1 LKLSKLFLLFIV
13 FNLLLNS
20 EVLFAAYNQSLAE
33 NVIRIHYRNSSQQY
47 SNLGLWLWYDVAQPS
62 KDWPSG
68 AQEFEKTENSDP
80 YVDVKLKKQAY
91 NLGFLVVNKVTG
103 EKRTSDRIFIMNDM
117 DNEIWINEK
126 SDNIYLNSEYVE
138 HAEITTASITNEN
151 RIEISFSGAVGI
163 SADEI
168 KKLLVLTD
176 RKGTRLEFSVEQI
189 QDNHIVLGCQ
199 NLLEKFPIEVELF
212 SQKLGLKADW
222 KLIDEFFAYEG
233 DDLGCTMKSA
243 DMAVLKLWAPLA
255 EKVELIVF
263 ASDNQSRV
271 LKKLA
276 MENAGQGV
284 WSKTVDAGMVGTGK
298 LEGCYYQFA
307 VTRNGESRLVL
318 DPYAKSMAPVTI
330 SSSGNS
336 AGESGDFIGKA
347 AFVNVKDTGNTPT
360 IAEIENYNKREDA
373 IIYEAHIRDFTSDPS
388 IADELGHRW
397 GTFSA
402 FKSRLDYIK
411 SLGVTHI
418 QLLPVM
424 AWYFG
429 DETAMEKRELEY
441 SADNNSYNWG
451 YDPHNYFSIDGAYSE
466 NPKDPTARIAELKEL
481 IDAIHARKMGVIL
494 DVVYT
499 HMAKASFL
507 EDVVPGYYFFR
518 DDKGNLLGDF
528 GNNLATN
535 RKMAEKLV
543 VDSVEHWFEEYKI
556 DGMRWDMMGDAT
568 RNVVHNAFEAARKI
582 NPRAIFI
589 GEGWRTFKGHLEDP
603 ALAGTAADQDWMAHT
618 DYVGVFSDEFRNE
631 LKSGF
636 GCEGDPMFLTGG
648 KRNIVKLFNNIKAQ
662 PSNTPADAPGDMVQ
676 YIAAHDNLP
685 LYDVIAQ
692 SIKKDPDIKENHLE
706 IHKRI
711 RLGNTLLLTS
721 QGTCFIHGGQEYGR
735 SKQWRAEHQP
745 EKKFHKLVD
754 SQGRP
759 FKYPYF
765 IHDSYD
771 SSDAINMFSWNR
783 ALNEELYP
791 VSAAT
796 RAYTAGL
803 IRLRRS
809 SDAFHLGSVDEVNKQ
824 VQLLQCPEVGT
835 EDLVIAFSSRATT
848 GETYYVFINAD
859 SCPRKLSLELDL
871 TAATVVVDQKRAGCE
886 KIQKPLGFVL
896 EADSILI
903 EPLTALVFKSE
914 SK

>member
-1 LKLSKLFLLFIV
+1 MKINKFVI
-13 FNLLLNS
+13 LLLVVCLLMSS
-20 EVLFAAYNQSLAE
+20 ESVFAAYNPDLPD
-33 NVIRIHYRNSSQQY
+33 NTIRIHYHNSSQEY
-47 SNLGLWLWYDVAQPS
+47 SNLGLWLWYDVSQPS

-68 AQEFEKTENSDP
+68 ALKLKKTEGSDT

-91 NLGFLVVNKVTG
+91 NIGFLVVNKLTG
-103 EKRTSDRIFIMNDM
+103 EKQTSDRIFIMNDM
-117 DNEIWINEK
+117 DNEIWINDK
-126 SDNIYLNSEYVE
+126 SDNIYFNSEYVE
-138 HAEITTASITNEN
+138 HAEIVSATIKDKN
-151 RIEISFSGAVGI
+151 RIEIAFSGSVSI
-163 SADEI
+163 KADEI

-176 RKGTRLEFSVEQI
+176 NQANMLEFNVVKI
-189 QDNHIVLGCQ
+189 QDSQIVLDCK
-199 NLLEKFPIEVELF
+199 NLVEKYPIKVKLF
-212 SQKLGLKADW
+212 SQTVSAKADW
-222 KLIDEFFAYEG
+222 KMIDRLYAYEG
-233 DDLGCTMKSA
+233 DDLGCIMSGSDVA
-243 DMAVLKLWAPLA
+243 SLKLWAPLA
-255 EKVELIVF
+255 DKVELLVYDR
-263 ASDNQSRV
+263 DNQA
-271 LKKLA
+271 KLIKELV
-276 MENAGQGV
+276 MESAEPGV
-284 WSKTVDAGMVGTGK
+284 WSVVVDSGMVGVGK
-298 LEGCYYQFA
+298 LEGYYYQFK
-307 VTRNGESRLVL
+307 VTRDGYSRLVL
-318 DPYAKSMAPVTI
+318 DPYARSMAPVTI

-336 AGESGDFIGKA
+336 SGKSGDFIGKA
-347 AFVNVKDTGNTPT
+347 AFVSVKDTGNTPGM
-360 IAEIENYNKREDA
+360 AEIENYNKREDA

-388 IADELGHRW
+388 IANELDHRW

-429 DETAMEKRELEY
+429 DETAMNKRELEY

-451 YDPHNYFSIDGAYSE
+451 YDPHNYFSVDGAYSE
-466 NPKDPTARIAELKEL
+466 NPADAALRIAELKDL
-481 IDAIHARKMGVIL
+481 IDEIHARKMGVIL

-507 EDVVPGYYFFR
+507 DDIVPDYYFFR
-518 DDKGNLLGDF
+518 DEKGNLLGDF

-535 RKMAEKLV
+535 RKMTEKLI
-543 VDSVEHWFEEYKI
+543 VDSVKHWFKEYRI

-568 RNVVHNAFEAARKI
+568 RNVVHNAFEEARKI
-582 NPRAIFI
+582 NPQAIFI

-603 ALAGTAADQDWMAHT
+603 ALEGTAADQDWMEHT

-648 KRNIVKLFNNIKAQ
+648 RRNIAKLFNNIKAQ

-692 SIKKDPDIKENHLE
+692 SIKKDPEIKENHLE

-721 QGTCFIHGGQEYGR
+721 QGTSFIHGGQEYGR
-735 SKQWRAEHQP
+735 TKQWLAEDKP
-745 EKKFHKLVD
+745 EKKFHKFVD
-754 SQGRP
+754 SAGRP
-759 FKYPYF
+759 FKHPYF

-771 SSDAINMFSWNR
+771 SSDAVNMFNWNKT
-783 ALNEELYP
+783 LNAELYP

-803 IRLRRS
+803 IKLRRS
-809 SDAFHLGSVDEVNKQ
+809 SDAFHLGSVEEVNKR
-824 VQLLQCPEVGT
+824 VQLLSCPEIGT

-859 SCPRKLSLELDL
+859 NCERKLTFDRDL
-871 TAATVVVDQKRAGCE
+871 TKAVVVVDQKQAGTQN
-886 KIQKPLGFVL
+886 IQNPSGFRL
-896 EADSILI
+896 EENSILI
-903 EPLTALVFKSE
+903 EPLTAVVFKSE
-914 SK
+914 Y